1 MSLHTPGQSANGHES
16 RSLKTRAQLIEAA
29 IDVFGRVGFEGTTT
43 RMLAKSA
50 DVTLS
55 AIPYHFGGKR
65 ELYMEAA
72 REIADYA
79 HMRVTALCA
88 ILDDPAIASPQERLE
103 KVLTG
108 YLRILL
114 DDAEPRTWTSFFAR
128 CAYDNDEAFQLI
140 HGQAIAPFQEKLVA
154 AVRMIAPASIDD
166 EAVRLRVTAIVT
178 GMAGFRLLRG
188 ILLRGMD
195 WTELKSAHMAMVDAL
210 VHDLTRSDLLT
221 GTP

>member
-1 MSLHTPGQSANGHES
+1 MSLYTSGQSANGHES
-16 RSLKTRAQLIEAA
+16 RSMKTRRQLIEAA

-55 AIPYHFGGKR
+55 AIPYHFVGKR

-79 HMRVTALCA
+79 HMRVGALCA
-88 ILDDPAIASPQERLE
+88 ILDDPAIASPEERLE
-103 KVLTG
+103 KALTG
-108 YLRILL
+108 YLRVLL
-114 DDAEPRTWTSFFAR
+114 DDAEPRTWASFFAR
-128 CAYDNDEAFQLI
+128 CAYDNDEALQLI
-140 HGQAIAPFQEKLVA
+140 HDQAIAPFQKKLVA

-166 EAVRLRVTAIVT
+166 EAVRLRTTAIVT

-195 WTELKSAHMAMVDAL
+195 WTELKSAHMAMVDVL
-210 VHDLTRSDLLT
+210 IHDLTRSDLLT

>member
-1 MSLHTPGQSANGHES
+1 VHA
-16 RSLKTRAQLIEAA
+16 
-29 IDVFGRVGFEGTTT
+29 GR
-43 RMLAKSA
+43 MA

-79 HMRVTALCA
+79 HLRVGALCA
-88 ILDDPAIASPQERLE
+88 ILDDPAIASPEERLE
-103 KVLTG
+103 KALTG
-108 YLRILL
+108 YLRVLL
-114 DDAEPRTWTSFFAR
+114 DDAEPCTWASFFAR

-140 HGQAIAPFQEKLVA
+140 HDQAIAPFQEKLVA
-154 AVRMIAPASIDD
+154 AVRMIAPASIND
-166 EAVRLRVTAIVT
+166 ESVRLRVTAIIT
-178 GMAGFRLLRG
+178 GIAGFRLLRG

-195 WTELKSAHMAMVDAL
+195 WTEFKSAHMAKVDAL
-210 VHDLTRSDLLT
+210 IHGLTRSDLLT